1 MLDSLKPLAKKILET
16 QDMVAENA
24 AAIRSAGRAPEEFE
38 EKDLILPVRKSA
50 PDFSV
55 CAVDGGL
62 LADRMV
68 GSDIV
73 IRRSV
78 AVNFVYQDSRLKTVH
93 HHPGKFPEPEIG
105 FMNGLDEHEALA
117 FRSLFRLKGEI
128 SAALEALEKF
138 KPDYLLLDGSVVLL
152 GSDKPGDG
160 SLLSEDYK
168 ELLKTYKM
176 LYQRCETQNCQLA
189 GVIKDS
195 RGKRL
200 TELLRDQ
207 LLVDVSDTVL
217 ADALLSENERT
228 SVLGYTSDAAKHPV
242 LTSLG
247 EWAGRIKLFYLRPSA
262 SDSPLRIE
270 FVKSK
275 KGVDEIA
282 ADICSLCSI
291 SKAFAYP
298 AILVEAD
305 MCAALEPTEMEKIKS
320 SLFVMT
326 GGATKPLRRAVRPF
340 R

>member
-1 MLDSLKPLAKKILET
+1 MLDALKPLAKKILET
-16 QDMVAENA
+16 RDMVAENA
-24 AAIRSAGRAPEEFE
+24 AAIRSSAGVPEEFE
-38 EKDLILPVRKSA
+38 EKNLVFSVGKSV
-50 PDFSV
+50 PNFSV

-62 LADRMV
+62 LADRLV

-73 IRRSV
+73 IMRSV
-78 AVNFVYQDSRLKTVH
+78 AVNFVYRNSRLETVR
-93 HHPGKFPEPEIG
+93 HHPKKFPEPEVG
-105 FMNGLDEHEALA
+105 FMNGLDEHEAMV

-128 SAALEALEKF
+128 AAATEALEKF
-138 KPDYLLLDGSVVLL
+138 KPDYLLLDGSIVLL
-152 GSDKPGDG
+152 GSDKPGEG

-168 ELLKTYKM
+168 ELLKTYKT
-176 LYQRCETQNCQLA
+176 LYHKCETQNCQLA

-200 TELLRDQ
+200 ADLLRDQ
-207 LLVDVSDTVL
+207 LVVDVSDTVL
-217 ADALLSENERT
+217 ADALLGESERT
-228 SVLGYTSDAAKHPV
+228 SVLGYTNDAAKHPV

-247 EWAGRIKLFYLRPSA
+247 EWAGKIKLFYLRPSA

-275 KGVDEIA
+275 KAVDEIA

-305 MCAALEPTEMEKIKS
+305 MCAALMPTEMEKIKS

-326 GGATKPLRRAVRPF
+326 GGATRPLRRAERPF